1 MRIALLTPEF
11 DAMYGWA
18 SYARELANALRDQGA
33 DVRVFT
39 QPGAASSEAF
49 ESLPMLPPLV
59 PPPRGFLLR
68 SLAAIGRMRRVTAGC
83 DLLHVVAEPYSLLAA
98 AAAGSRPVI
107 ITAHGTY
114 VPQTAQ
120 RRGVGWLYRRA
131 YRHAHLI
138 AVSDYTAR
146 QVRHIV
152 PGANLTVIRNGVHFA
167 RFQVNMPAP
176 EKTGPTILAVGG
188 VKRRKGTHLLIEALA
203 LVKEQVPG
211 AQLVITGR
219 QGDQP
224 YLAEV
229 QERAVAL
236 GVNDQVHLVGQIP
249 EDDLLAW
256 YQHADVFALPSL
268 TVGGKFEGFG
278 LVFLEASASGLPV
291 VGTTGSGVEEAVI
304 DGETGLLVPQNDVP
318 ALAEAITRLLSDVA
332 QRARMGAAGR
342 DYARTQDWSAVAGRV
357 MTLYQHIF
365 S

>member
-11 DAMYGWA
+11 DATYGWA
-18 SYARELANALRDQGA
+18 SYARELATALRVQGV

-39 QPGAASSEAF
+39 QPGAVSSETF
-49 ESLPMLPPLV
+49 ESLPVLPLLV

-68 SLAAIGRMRRVTAGC
+68 SLAAVERVRRVTAGC

-107 ITAHGTY
+107 VTAHGTY
-114 VPQTAQ
+114 VPQTA
-120 RRGVGWLYRRA
+120 RRRSVGWLYRRA

-152 PGANLTVIRNGVHFA
+152 PDANLTVIRNGVHFA
-167 RFQVNMPAP
+167 RFQVGVP
-176 EKTGPTILAVGG
+176 EPERTGPTILAVGG
-188 VKRRKGTHLLIEALA
+188 VKRRKGTRLLIEALV
-203 LVKEQVPG
+203 LVRERVPG
-211 AQLVITGR
+211 TQLVITGR
-219 QGDQP
+219 QDDQH
-224 YLAEV
+224 YLAEIR
-229 QERAVAL
+229 ERAAAL

-249 EDDLLAW
+249 EDELRAW

-278 LVFLEASASGLPV
+278 LAFLEASASGLPV

-318 ALAEAITRLLSDVA
+318 ALADAITRLLSDA
-332 QRARMGAAGR
+332 ALRARMGTAGR
-342 DYARTQDWSAVAGRV
+342 DYAQTQDWSAVAGRV
-357 MTLYQHIF
+357 MALYQQVV